1 MAEKP
6 TVRVT
11 KPALYKMVSFK
22 GVDTQASTETNQ
34 GLKATV
40 TAVNSLGGTLNSI
53 AIAMEATL
61 TEMKKSTQI
70 MISNQGRIEKYN
82 TKRDNEERLQN
93 KRDENERKKALQRSR
108 RDANA
113 KQPEGP
119 MKKMLGGLAEGVAK
133 TFGNIFGLLAGIAKW
148 LLGGFIK
155 FAILDWMIKNPDK
168 VKKLAKGLLAIAK
181 FAYKITEFLVGS
193 SLDGLVKFLE
203 KPLSIQGFFG
213 AIQFVL
219 SAAPLFA
226 AFAVLKNPKLL
237 VDGVIWVVKNLA
249 KSLINISKAH
259 KIGSR
264 LKKLPGKVLG
274 NKYGRQAV
282 MGAGIGVASAMAFSG
297 DDLSAGSV
305 AGAGVG
311 GAVGSMAGGALAEA
325 AGLGALAPLASAAG
339 GFVGGAVG
347 AGIGDMIG
355 PIVEPLKQFFGM
367 VGDIFNA
374 IFDPIKAVVKDFFT
388 VVGEVMTK
396 VLDFIE
402 PHLPMIKKV
411 AGFFGTAAFLPLIG
425 LLKALT
431 FLLKFFAGGDDK
443 EKPKKEGENAAKKA
457 RGGPVMAPVTP
468 VAFPEAAEGGPMGGL
483 NVPNINPFDPD
494 SIQRQIVRKVAAL
507 GELMRLPL
515 KAIGMGIISAIGK
528 VTKSFAK
535 FLPGPLKTM
544 LSSMLGPIAG
554 AFGIPLSLLGFS
566 ADKAAADSDQ
576 SARNQEKADDGLGL
590 IGKAL
595 SKGKESVLGQMAT
608 LVGLMAE
615 KSNDPESQGKKSMK
629 NWDPSSSGFAK
640 GGQVPQALT
649 PTPALA
655 NGGWINGPMSGYP
668 VSLDGGRSTSFI
680 GHGLEWV
687 GYPGRAAGGSAFVVP
702 FNTPATKGNKGLTG
716 KRMKEAAR
724 GGYALPFSM
733 GGALKNVPMKR
744 NWDCFPQY
752 AEGGK
757 YDFYIGDSIAHGYG
771 GRSGMELVS
780 DDRGVTKPGA
790 RTDDVLGF
798 IHSAKDQIRGKT
810 IYLSSGATNDGG
822 PPNFNNVEKQLKTLK
837 EYGAKSI
844 MLGGTVNSTDKAAQG
859 DYAAWASGWKAEE
872 YGNKLKEIAKAHGVG
887 FQGTYA
893 PGPDGLHPNYS
904 EGLPDPAT
912 SSSSTSSDTT
922 SATPDSNA
930 GGEKDTVESRAKT
943 LSEALKKFASAMKGG
958 QGEAISAAQLAEQEE
973 LAKKVFGG
981 ESLKGDAASEFT
993 RAVALSGSM
1002 SDGGRSAAA
1011 ALNSAEGG
1019 GDGQEAQYIVTPPL
1033 KANLEADPFQVS
1045 KFNPFSISQPSMFST
1060 NLLK

>member
-11 KPALYKMVSFK
+11 KPALYKMVSFR
-22 GVDTQASTETNQ
+22 GVDNEASTETNQ

-40 TAVNSLGGTLNSI
+40 SAVNSLGGTLNSI
-53 AIAMEATL
+53 AVAMEATL
-61 TEMKKSTQI
+61 TEMKRSTSI
-70 MISNQGRIEKYN
+70 MISNQGQLERYN
-82 TKRDNEERLQN
+82 KKRDADEAALQ
-93 KRDENERKKALQRSR
+93 KREKIERKKELQRQL

-133 TFGNIFGLLAGIAKW
+133 TFGGIFGLLAGIAKW

-168 VKKLAKGLLAIAK
+168 VKKLAKGLYAIAK
-181 FAYKITEFLVGS
+181 FAYKITSFLVGS
-193 SLDGLVKFLE
+193 ALDGLIKFME
-203 KPLSIQGFFG
+203 KPLSMEGFFG
-213 AIQFVL
+213 AVQFVL

-237 VDGVIWVVKNLA
+237 VDGVIWVVKKLA
-249 KSLINISKAH
+249 KSFMNIAKAH

-264 LKKLPGKVLG
+264 LKKLPGKIMG
-274 NKYGRQAV
+274 NKFGRQAV
-282 MGAGIGVASAMAFSG
+282 MGAGIGVASAVAFNDG
-297 DDLSAGSV
+297 DLSAGEV

-311 GAVGSMAGGALAEA
+311 GAVGSMAGGAIAEA

-347 AGIGDMIG
+347 AGIGDMLG
-355 PIVEPLKQFFGM
+355 PIIEPFKQFFGM
-367 VGDIFNA
+367 IGDVFNA
-374 IFDPIKAVVKDFFT
+374 VFDPIKNAVKEYFT

-402 PHLPMIKKV
+402 PHLPMIKKI
-411 AGFFGTAAFLPLIG
+411 AGFFGTVAFAPLIG

-431 FLLKFFAGGDDK
+431 FILKFFAGGGDK
-443 EKPKKEGENAAKKA
+443 EKPSKDGEGAAKKA

-468 VAFPEAAEGGPMGGL
+468 VSFPEAAEGGPMGGFGM
-483 NVPNINPFDPD
+483 PNINPFDPD

-544 LSSMLGPIAG
+544 LGSMLGPIAA
-554 AFGIPLSLLGFS
+554 AFGIPLSVLGFS
-566 ADKAAADSDQ
+566 ADKAAAESDQ
-576 SARNQEKADDGLGL
+576 TASNQEKRDDGLGL
-590 IGKAL
+590 IGKVLA
-595 SKGKESVLGQMAT
+595 KGKESVLGQMAT

-615 KSNDPESQGKKSMK
+615 KSDDPESQGKKSMK

-649 PTPALA
+649 PSPELA

-687 GYPGRAAGGSAFVVP
+687 GYPGRASGGSAFVVP

-724 GGYALPFSM
+724 GGYSLPFSM

-780 DDRGVTKPGA
+780 DDKGVTKPGA

-798 IHSAKDQIRGKT
+798 IHSAKDKIRGKT
-810 IYLSSGATNDGG
+810 VYLSSGATNDGG
-822 PPNFNNVEKQLKTLK
+822 PPNFTNIEKQLKTLK

-844 MLGGTVNSTDKAAQG
+844 MLGGTVNSTEKAAQG
-859 DYAAWASGWKAEE
+859 DYAAWASGWKPEE
-872 YGNKLKEIAKAHGVG
+872 YGKKLKEIAKTHGVG

-904 EGLPDPAT
+904 EGLPDPT
-912 SSSSTSSDTT
+912 TMTGSTSSDTT
-922 SATPDSNA
+922 SATPDSNG
-930 GGEKDTVESRAKT
+930 GGEKDSVESRAKT
-943 LSEALKKFASAMKGG
+943 LKEALKKFASAMSGAKGE
-958 QGEAISAAQLAEQEE
+958 QITAAQLAEDEAMVKNIAEMDKLKEDESADFTKSVQ
-973 LAKKVFGG
+973 LAQ
-981 ESLKGDAASEFT
+981 AT
-993 RAVALSGSM
+993 M
-1002 SDGGRSAAA
+1002 SDGGRSAT
-1011 ALNSAEGG
+1011 LNSGG
-1019 GDGQEAQYIVTPPL
+1019 GDGQESQYIVTPPL
-1033 KANLEADPFQVS
+1033 KSNLEADPFQVS
-1045 KFNPFSISQPSMFST
+1045 KFNPFAISQPSMLHT
-1060 NLLK
+1060 ANLK